1 MAAGLCGLMAAGLIA
16 GCGGSDG
23 GKSDA
28 KMKVG
33 VVQIVQHPALDES
46 NKGFVDALN
55 EQGLKDKVDI
65 DQQNAQGDQSNL
77 RSIANRFVSGNYNL
91 ICAISTPAAQTMANA
106 TDKIPIICTAIA
118 DFENAKLM
126 KSEKRRTAISQGLTT
141 EVRWISR
148 WHSFMRSSRMQRKS
162 VSFTIPVKS
171 TPSFRLIV

>member
-1 MAAGLCGLMAAGLIA
+1 MAGKKWKKILAAGLCGLMAAGLIA

-77 RSIANRFVSGNYNL
+77 RSIACVLAKWARITYDSACLNPRTSCVRL
-91 ICAISTPAAQTMANA
+91 CAGWLL
-106 TDKIPIICTAIA
+106 C
-118 DFENAKLM
+118 
-126 KSEKRRTAISQGLTT
+126 
-141 EVRWISR
+141 
-148 WHSFMRSSRMQRKS
+148 
-162 VSFTIPVKS
+162 
-171 TPSFRLIV
+171 